1 MFCHNIALIC
11 FDFKRNRDSSWGS
24 TSSSIHE
31 REGYKTLLFFLGSW
45 CISEVLGE
53 NGRKSL
59 VILASVVTPTC
70 YFVYFC
76 VWLIVC
82 LIVCFLVCWLEYFFH
97 LLVFCFSISYLYVC
111 MYCYIFLTS
120 LALLSSVP
128 RPSMVDETRNRGE
141 FIPLINMPHLIYS
154 RKIVKTCSLHQALF
168 YTGWIFS
175 CSLKC
180 LLFNIFF
187 LLKATCCWSVAR
199 VRFIHQH
206 NSPLFN
212 RLTWIAMFYL
222 FSENLLCRVSSLVLK
237 IFLSPLM

>member
-1 MFCHNIALIC
+1 MFGWSFTWLFVSLFVGWNIFSIC
-11 FDFKRNRDSSWGS
+11 WFS
-24 TSSSIHE
+24 
-31 REGYKTLLFFLGSW
+31 
-45 CISEVLGE
+45 VLV
-53 NGRKSL
+53 L
-59 VILASVVTPTC
+59 VIC
-70 YFVYFC
+70 M
-76 VWLIVC
+76 
-82 LIVCFLVCWLEYFFH
+82 
-97 LLVFCFSISYLYVC
+97 YVC

-175 CSLKC
+175 CTLKC

-212 RLTWIAMFYL
+212 RLAWIAIFYL
-222 FSENLLCRVSSLVLK
+222 FSESLLCRVSSLVLK